1 MKHYSGEA
9 HGGVVREAQV
19 DRAVGAAKYTV
30 DRARA
35 AADLPVPMLQR
46 RKAQE
51 VVRPRLRGG
60 EKKRL
65 IHT

>member
-35 AADLPVPMLQR
+35 AADLSARDRSL
-46 RKAQE
+46 
-51 VVRPRLRGG
+51 
-60 EKKRL
+60 
-65 IHT
+65 